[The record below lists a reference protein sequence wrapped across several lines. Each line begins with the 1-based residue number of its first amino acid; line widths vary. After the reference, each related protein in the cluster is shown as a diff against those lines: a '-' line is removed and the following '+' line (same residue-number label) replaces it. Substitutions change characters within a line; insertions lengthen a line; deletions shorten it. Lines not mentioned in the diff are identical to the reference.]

1 MEHMPLYSHHFCLGK
16 PNGLFLTVIDYF
28 PDVDIWTLKK
38 KKKTYNNVPS
48 SSSFVFIHSFIHLR
62 IKYLLRT

>member
-28 PDVDIWTLKK
+28 PDVDIRTLKK
-38 KKKTYNNVPS
+38 KKKD
-48 SSSFVFIHSFIHLR
+48 IQ
-62 IKYLLRT
+62 